1 MPLRGGSCVPGSFDV
16 VRHMSPMLADLR
28 GIEFDWFAVDSDGNV
43 ALFATAG
50 EGFFP
55 ENVAEHHAMHSYV
68 SESLPAPRSG
78 TAEVWLDYASVGL
91 YVFDWALPG
100 GPYQRRASP
109 TCELHSAI
117 RKQVFALPQLP
128 RFNGSFSSAAKVEF
142 WQ

>member
-1 MPLRGGSCVPGSFDV
+1 
-16 VRHMSPMLADLR
+16 MLGDLR
-28 GIEFDWFAVDSDGNV
+28 GIEFDWFAVDIEGNV

-55 ENVAEHHAMHSYV
+55 KVVAEHQEMHSSV
-68 SESLPAPRSG
+68 SESLPAPRAG

-109 TCELHSAI
+109 TCELQGAI
-117 RKQVFALPQLP
+117 RNQVLALPQLP
-128 RFNGSFSSAAKVEF
+128 RFNGSFSNSATVDF

>member
-1 MPLRGGSCVPGSFDV
+1 MSNV
-16 VRHMSPMLADLR
+16 VCHTSPMLADLR

-55 ENVAEHHAMHSYV
+55 ESVADHHDMHAAV
-68 SESLPAPRSG
+68 SESIPAPRTG

-100 GPYQRRASP
+100 GPYERRASP
-109 TCELHSAI
+109 ICELHSAI
-117 RKQVFALPQLP
+117 KNQVLAVPQLP
-128 RFNGSFSSAAKVEF
+128 CFNGSLSNAAKVEF

>member
-1 MPLRGGSCVPGSFDV
+1 MYP
-16 VRHMSPMLADLR
+16 DLR
-28 GIEFDWFAVDSDGNV
+28 EIEFDWFATDLDGNV

-55 ENVAEHHAMHSYV
+55 ESVAEHHEDHSSL

-78 TAEVWLDYASVGL
+78 TPEVWKDYAVLGL

-100 GPYQRRASP
+100 GPYEMRASL
-109 TCELHSAI
+109 TSSAARELINKVMA
-117 RKQVFALPQLP
+117 VPELP
-128 RFNGSFSSAAKVEF
+128 RFNGSFSGLSLLES